1 MESLFA
7 QLSAAFGWLLYSTV
21 QVSILVCLVLC
32 IKAFVGG
39 RLSAKWHYGLWL
51 ILLVRMLM
59 PYGPQSRISVFNLM
73 RLPAKQAVVS
83 EVEIDTAGIQQQ
95 QVRYPRLAESVEKYV
110 ETRKAAAG
118 MSPQRSL
125 GWQEVKAV
133 CFRVLPLVWFAGVIV
148 LMVYVCAG
156 NFNLWR
162 IVKRKRSLTK
172 QEILELLEDCKA
184 ELGVHTVLGVVVTD
198 MVKTPSLFGFIRPRL
213 LLPRG
218 VVDSLS
224 REELRHVFLHELAH
238 LKRHDIGFGW
248 LMALCQA
255 IHWFNPLVW
264 YAFYQMRLE
273 RELVCDALVLS
284 HVQPDES
291 PKYGQ
296 TIVNLLEM
304 FTQRRRLPSL
314 AGVLEDKSQL
324 KRRITMITR
333 FKENSQRWSA
343 LAGVLVILLGCVTL
357 TDARAEQAGQVD
369 ANDILT
375 EANLPAGSI
384 IDANGR
390 IVDKIDYPFEND
402 PCAIGGW
409 RAVDIV
415 KYVDKFTPG
424 VKSWK
429 GDLFL
434 KELFIMEG
442 GRTNWAFFWTK
453 GLILHS
459 GDKTAS
465 EYYIEEIDGAKYMFL
480 ERKSGDYV
488 FRHMKPWYL
497 VLVKDDRLTYVEAK
511 TEDKVDYPFVDDPN
525 VIGTWV
531 SVDIVDNI
539 EKFKP
544 GEKQWKGDL
553 YLKQMVMQVDGRTD
567 QSYLMQDGKTNQS
580 SLTWTKG
587 LVLNLGMKTA
597 SRYLLQ
603 NMEGSTYMFFEWK
616 SGDYTILQMKPK
628 YYVLKLESSE
638 K

>member
-1 MESLFA
+1 MESLLT
-7 QLSAAFGWLLYSTV
+7 QLSAAFGWLLHSTM
-21 QVSILVCLVLC
+21 QVSVLVCLVLC
-32 IKAFVGG
+32 VKVLVGG

-73 RLPAKQAVVS
+73 WLPMKQAVVS
-83 EVEIDTAGIQQQ
+83 EVETDMASMQQK
-95 QVRYPRLAESVEKYV
+95 QVRYPKLAESVEKYV
-110 ETRKAAAG
+110 ETRKAAAQV
-118 MSPQRSL
+118 SPQRSL
-125 GWQEVKAV
+125 SRLDVKV
-133 CFRVLPLVWFAGVIV
+133 VFGKVLPPIWFTGVIV
-148 LMVYVCAG
+148 LLLYACAG

-162 IVKRKRSLTK
+162 IVKCERSLTK

-218 VVDSLS
+218 LVESLS
-224 REELRHVFLHELAH
+224 AEELRHVFLHELAH

-248 LMALCQA
+248 LMAICQSV
-255 IHWFNPLVW
+255 HWFNPLVW
-264 YAFYQMRLE
+264 YAFYRMRLE
-273 RELVCDALVLS
+273 RELACDAMVLS

-324 KRRITMITR
+324 KRRITMITK
-333 FKENSQRWSA
+333 FKENSQQWSA
-343 LAGVLVILLGCVTL
+343 LAGVLVILLGCVAL
-357 TDARAEQAGQVD
+357 TDARAETGQVD

-375 EANLPAGSI
+375 EADLPAGSI

-390 IVDKIDYPFEND
+390 IVDKIDYPFEDD
-402 PCAIGGW
+402 PCTIGGW
-409 RAVDIV
+409 RAVDFV
-415 KYVDKFTPG
+415 KYVDDFTPG
-424 VKSWK
+424 VKKWK

-434 KELFIMEG
+434 KELFIMES
-442 GRTNWAFFWTK
+442 GRTNWAFSWTK
-453 GLILHS
+453 GLLLHQ
-459 GDKTAS
+459 GNRTAS

-480 ERKSGDYV
+480 EWKSGDYV
-488 FRHMKPWYL
+488 FRHTKPWYY

-511 TEDKVDYPFVDDPN
+511 TEDKIDYPFVDDPN

-531 SVDIVDNI
+531 SVDFVDNI

-544 GEKQWKGDL
+544 GEKQWKSDL
-553 YLKQMVMQVDGRTD
+553 YIKQMVMQADGKTD
-567 QSYLMQDGKTNQS
+567 LSYLMQDGKTNQF

-587 LVLNLGMKTA
+587 LVLNPDMRTA

-603 NMEGSTYMFFEWK
+603 DMEGSTYMFFEWK
-616 SGDYTILQMKPK
+616 SGDYTARQMYPN
-628 YYVLKLESSE
+628 YYVLKLESYG